1 MGARGELQILAC
13 MADSA
18 TQGGRETDRGRETE
32 GLSEAHRQSRY
43 TVARALCLSSLLP
56 RDDHCNAF
64 SYTYVYGHSLIGLE
78 AVFGFVTYV
87 YHISDGL
94 QSRCRYGSF

>member
-1 MGARGELQILAC
+1 MGARGELQILAGT
-13 MADSA
+13 ADSA

-32 GLSEAHRQSRY
+32 GLGEAHRQSRY
-43 TVARALCLSSLLP
+43 TVARALCSSLGSLLP

-78 AVFGFVTYV
+78 AVL
-87 YHISDGL
+87 DW
-94 QSRCRYGSF
+94 

>member
-1 MGARGELQILAC
+1 MGARGERRIPAGT
-13 MADSA
+13 ANSA
-18 TQGGRETDRGRETE
+18 TQGGRETK

-43 TVARALCLSSLLP
+43 TVARALCSSLSSLLP

-78 AVFGFVTYV
+78 AVL
-87 YHISDGL
+87 DL
-94 QSRCRYGSF
+94 